1 MLQNIRDR
9 AQGWIAW
16 AIVILISIPFA
27 LWGIQEYLGVG
38 SEPVVVS
45 VNGDEITERALE
57 QRYQRFRNE
66 LREQLGAA
74 YRPELFD
81 DKRMRQEVLKRMVSE
96 SVVLQASYDLG
107 LRVGD
112 PLIKQAIMEI
122 DAFKKN
128 GRFDQATFER
138 YARMQGLSSGGFEER
153 IRQAIMAEQLSQA
166 LQASTFITDLEM
178 QEILRL
184 QNQTRDLAYFTIKT
198 DDYKSDEEI
207 SADEIEAYYAAH
219 QEEFRVP
226 EQVKLEY
233 ILLDAEMV
241 GSTVD
246 VDDASLQGYYE
257 NHQESYGQP
266 EQRQASHILIRL
278 EADAEQASIDAVKN
292 KIDSLFERIQQGEDF
307 AELAKANS
315 EDPGS
320 AEQGGDLGY
329 FGKGIMDPAFE
340 AAAFALQE
348 GEVSEPVRSNF
359 GYHLIKLTGIQP
371 SSVKP
376 FDEVRD
382 EVEQAYRKAEGE
394 RLYFEM
400 AEQLADLSYEDP
412 SSLLPAA
419 STLKLKVE
427 TSDWVSRNRAQ
438 GVLASPKVL
447 AAAFSDDV
455 LLERN
460 NSELIEIDQEQAIV
474 LRVIEYME
482 SSIQPLPEVSE
493 TIVENLHQQ
502 HAIDQARAEAEKRL
516 ASLQAGTDIVEIA
529 EQTEFKRKTSLTRND
544 MSVPPTL
551 VREIFRLPHPVDGS
565 SVSGMIQLAT
575 GDFAV
580 YNLYA
585 VNDVPA
591 DKISAT
597 LKNQLKNNLRQ
608 RLGRAQYGHLV
619 ADLEAR
625 ADISYLKSD
634 EEE

>member
-1 MLQNIRDR
+1 
-9 AQGWIAW
+9 
-16 AIVILISIPFA
+16 
-27 LWGIQEYLGVG
+27 
-38 SEPVVVS
+38 
-45 VNGDEITERALE
+45 
-57 QRYQRFRNE
+57 
-66 LREQLGAA
+66 
-74 YRPELFD
+74 
-81 DKRMRQEVLKRMVSE
+81 
-96 SVVLQASYDLG
+96 
-107 LRVGD
+107 
-112 PLIKQAIMEI
+112 
-122 DAFKKN
+122 
-128 GRFDQATFER
+128 
-138 YARMQGLSSGGFEER
+138 
-153 IRQAIMAEQLSQA
+153 
-166 LQASTFITDLEM
+166 
-178 QEILRL
+178 
-184 QNQTRDLAYFTIKT
+184 
-198 DDYKSDEEI
+198 
-207 SADEIEAYYAAH
+207 
-219 QEEFRVP
+219 
-226 EQVKLEY
+226 
-233 ILLDAEMV
+233 
-241 GSTVD
+241 
-246 VDDASLQGYYE
+246 
-257 NHQESYGQP
+257 
-266 EQRQASHILIRL
+266 
-278 EADAEQASIDAVKN
+278 
-292 KIDSLFERIQQGEDF
+292 
-307 AELAKANS
+307 
-315 EDPGS
+315 
-320 AEQGGDLGY
+320 
-329 FGKGIMDPAFE
+329 MDPAFE